1 MFLLSSPW
9 SWFSGSLSSV
19 IILLSFAWP
28 FLNLYLLSDIDVSP
42 YKEQFHTPL
51 AMLWTTFFAICLEN
65 VLDSRQSKT
74 IFSSFST
81 ICECCGT
88 SCLCLWWQPQIS
100 YNGVRTLNSRSN
112 RTDISWLETSQ
123 HKQRSLE
130 LKAIGSH
137 TRISP
142 EWELQQTSLL
152 LHTVLIMTQPRCL
165 GNRAPAAQ
173 FEFPRLKFKNTCFL
187 YDFPGTQHSRAFMC
201 SWV

>member
-1 MFLLSSPW
+1 MSVILIAWLFVLGDYPFVLCLTFPE
-9 SWFSGSLSSV
+9 SLSP
-19 IILLSFAWP
+19 LWHWCLS
-28 FLNLYLLSDIDVSP
+28 LQRTVSHP
-42 YKEQFHTPL
+42 SSSELHSLQFV
-51 AMLWTTFFAICLEN
+51 LEN

-88 SCLCLWWQPQIS
+88 SCLWWQPQIS

-123 HKQRSLE
+123 HEQRSLE

-137 TRISP
+137 TKISP

-152 LHTVLIMTQPRCL
+152 YTVLIVTQPRCL

-187 YDFPGTQHSRAFMC
+187 YEFPGTQHSRAFMC